1 MIENQFP
8 VVTRRSKYLVAYLV
22 MLFGRHFWV
31 RTDLERIG
39 EVYSKQFL
47 GLQSGFAPTCRGNN
61 IISIG
66 VKISGY
72 FVFVWLKSI
81 ASHPK
86 SLSLREK

>member
-8 VVTRRSKYLVAYLV
+8 VVSRRSKYLVAYLV

-39 EVYSKQFL
+39 EVYSKQFF
-47 GLQSGFAPTCRGNN
+47 GLQSGFAPTCRDNN

-66 VKISGY
+66 VKIPDISFLYG
-72 FVFVWLKSI
+72 
-81 ASHPK
+81 
-86 SLSLREK
+86 